1 MACWAKAHGER
12 KASTKSADHIAAIKS
27 AKHIANELGHEDI
40 NFQLAKQRTRVTDA
54 RSRLVSYTKPDREQ
68 KQAAVDQAELA
79 LDMAQEALAD
89 NDKETASHAIDYA
102 IIALDFATEIGPF
115 GFGKALIS
123 VTTGKNPITGETLE
137 PIDYVFAAVDILD
150 PLGGTKIAR
159 KAAKYALEII
169 SKSKKS
175 RAVAEKILDGVKTV
189 DKIAAKGKYPCAL
202 TLTTV
207 GDCIPKNIPIGEITD
222 EMIEKGRAL
231 GVTKNSEIK
240 SYAKIHPGIETSGI
254 PVSTS
259 TGYRVRMGS
268 EEKIAVIGRSMGS
281 DPNFPKGVSDLR
293 ESLVKSGIDP
303 NKVEIFSKDIKDIK
317 SGNFVFSEEARL
329 EFDLLRRQYQGNIP
343 ENIILESK
351 VFSENKRWIE
361 KLKYEGY
368 TVIDMGNPNGR
379 EASIFYEMEKRIMW
393 GQ

>member
-1 MACWAKAHGER
+1 MSLARTLEATKAKFAKLSSGVFSISDGLLATALGRLGKSSLTDSDCDQIPGLRTKLNQYNTDPVGATDAIIHDHIQPSRSNNLDYNNLLALACWAKAHGER

-79 LDMAQEALAD
+79 LDMAEEALAD

-202 TLTTV
+202 TLTSV

-222 EMIEKGRAL
+222 EMIEKG
-231 GVTKNSEIK
+231 
-240 SYAKIHPGIETSGI
+240 
-254 PVSTS
+254 
-259 TGYRVRMGS
+259 
-268 EEKIAVIGRSMGS
+268 
-281 DPNFPKGVSDLR
+281 
-293 ESLVKSGIDP
+293 
-303 NKVEIFSKDIKDIK
+303 
-317 SGNFVFSEEARL
+317 
-329 EFDLLRRQYQGNIP
+329 
-343 ENIILESK
+343 
-351 VFSENKRWIE
+351 
-361 KLKYEGY
+361 
-368 TVIDMGNPNGR
+368 
-379 EASIFYEMEKRIMW
+379 
-393 GQ
+393 